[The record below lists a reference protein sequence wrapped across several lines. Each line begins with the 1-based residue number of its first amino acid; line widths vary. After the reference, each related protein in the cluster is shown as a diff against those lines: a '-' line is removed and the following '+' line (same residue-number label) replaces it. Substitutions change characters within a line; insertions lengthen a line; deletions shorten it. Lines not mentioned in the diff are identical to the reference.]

1 MCVCAGGLL
10 FLLQQPNSQFTPKFS
25 CMAIVQVFIPR
36 FLQLHHSLLSVS
48 AFLTP
53 CGHGFLSSSVLLSPP
68 YPSSHSYCLSGSHG
82 PPTKA
87 VGVGQ
92 WNNSWH
98 PYGLHFPDHSVVPVL
113 LFVSSCVMEQEK
125 EQRQGK
131 ANRVGERNGN
141 GYEKLWSG
149 KAVRRAPFLFFLLFF
164 NHKIASLNA
173 HSRFL
178 PSGPAAILQL

>member
-1 MCVCAGGLL
+1 MCVCGRVIVPFAAA
-10 FLLQQPNSQFTPKFS
+10 KFS
-25 CMAIVQVFIPR
+25 VHPKI
-36 FLQLHHSLLSVS
+36 QLHGHRPSFHTTVSPTPPQSPLSLCFSHSLWTRL
-48 AFLTP
+48 P
-53 CGHGFLSSSVLLSPP
+53 VLLHTPLPPP

-125 EQRQGK
+125 EQRRGK
-131 ANRVGERNGN
+131 TNRVGERNGN

-149 KAVRRAPFLFFLLFF
+149 KAVRRAPFLFFFIF
-164 NHKIASLNA
+164 
-173 HSRFL
+173 
-178 PSGPAAILQL
+178 